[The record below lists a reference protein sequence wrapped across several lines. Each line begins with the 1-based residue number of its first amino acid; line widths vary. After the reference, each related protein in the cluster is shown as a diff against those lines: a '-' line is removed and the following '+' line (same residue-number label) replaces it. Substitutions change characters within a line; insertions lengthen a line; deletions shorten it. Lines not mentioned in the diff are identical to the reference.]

1 MEGLVADYSSDED
14 VANPPI
20 PAAEKKRPAQDLPPA
35 KKAATAVSSSPLPS
49 ASALFDAIPSAVS
62 SAPLRFSSS
71 FSSSSSSSSSSSFSS
86 PSSIPSSSSSNRSS
100 SLSSSTKI
108 VPTNPHSQSASIRSA
123 APRTNAFI
131 PPQVLKGKPNVATED
146 LEAWNTKASTRKSQ
160 SSMRD

>member
-62 SAPLRFSSS
+62 SAPLRF
-71 FSSSSSSSSSSSFSS
+71 SSSFSS